1 MSSKTFPS
9 LNLENELW
17 SKGTRFVIGMD
28 EVGRGAIAGPVAV
41 GVALIDRQDSRS
53 QDPWPAKLC
62 DSKLISEK
70 VRNEIVGPVTEW
82 LSSSAVGMVSA
93 AEIDAHGIVK
103 ALAAAGSKA
112 LEQMLQD
119 QKLRQEIISDGA
131 VIVLDGSHNWLGVKA
146 SGIDVLVRTKA
157 DRDCVSVAAASVVA
171 KVARDNL
178 MIELAKHVHGFG
190 LEGHKGYASAS
201 HIAAIRSL
209 GPSSEHRITWLTK
222 ILAGHLAGAVA
233 QDGANSAAEPGV
245 EGEYSSVSNKHMGA
259 GE

>member
-17 SKGTRFVIGMD
+17 AKGSRFVIGMD

-41 GVALIDRQDSRS
+41 GVALIDRQDLKSGE
-53 QDPWPAKLC
+53 PWPAKLC

-70 VRNEIVGPVTEW
+70 VRNEIVGPVSEW
-82 LSSSAVGMVSA
+82 VAASAVGMVSA
-93 AEIDAHGIVK
+93 AEVDATGIVK
-103 ALAAAGSKA
+103 ALAAAGSSA
-112 LEQMLQD
+112 LTQILED
-119 QKLRQEIISDGA
+119 QELRQEIIRDGA
-131 VIVLDGSHNWLGVKA
+131 VIILDGSHNWLGAKA

-178 MIELAKHVHGFG
+178 MIELAKDVQGYG

-201 HIAAIRSL
+201 HIEAVRRL

-222 ILAGHLAGAVA
+222 ILAAPEAEGLASPNA
-233 QDGANSAAEPGV
+233 
-245 EGEYSSVSNKHMGA
+245 EGEHSSVSNQQLVR